1 VPYLSYPRV
10 QETTTTT
17 GTGNITLAGAVTDRV
32 ALQLPLSLNDYLD
45 YCIDDGAGN
54 WEVGIGQLTAS
65 TTLVRTA
72 VLYSSNSNNAVSF
85 GVGTKTVAL
94 VMSDAQLDAI
104 DDLFFGDGSDGNVT
118 ISSGTTTPTRTMY
131 YKSLTINGTGKLDL
145 SNGFPVFV
153 SEVLDLTSAPAGAI
167 TTPGISGNNA
177 TGATG
182 GTGGGTGATN
192 ITPRHLYG
200 QNGPNGATGVGTA
213 GVAAQVVAY
222 QLGSGGGGGAGGSGA
237 SGAGGSASSG
247 ASQNVTPPKNSFD
260 QFNRFTSGV
269 LAQVYVSSGGSGASG
284 AGDGT
289 NSGGGGGGGGGAGG
303 CVWIN
308 ARIINRNGLAT
319 ATGAIRA
326 LGGGGGAGGNAAAG
340 NCGGGGGGGGGA
352 GGWLLLRY
360 LHLIGTSVTNMLD
373 ASGGKG
379 ANGGSKTGTGNT
391 GSGGNGGS
399 GGTITLVDLGTNT
412 TTVTTGS
419 AGSAGAGQT
428 GGAGGTCQVSL

>member
-1 VPYLSYPRV
+1 MPYLAYPRV

-17 GTGNITLAGAVTDRV
+17 GTGNITLAGAVTNRV
-32 ALQLPLSLNDYLD
+32 TLQSLLSINDYLD
-45 YCIDDGAGN
+45 YVIDDGAGN
-54 WEVGIGQLTAS
+54 YEIGIGQLTAT

-72 VLYSSNSNNAVSF
+72 VRYSSNAGALVSF
-85 GVGTKTVAL
+85 AAGTKTVTL
-94 VMSDAQLDAI
+94 TMNDGQLSAI

-153 SEVLDLTSAPAGAI
+153 SEVLDLTSAPAEAI
-167 TTPGISGNNA
+167 TAPGAAGNNA

-182 GTGGGTGATN
+182 GTGGSAGVTN
-192 ITPRHLYG
+192 ITPRQLG
-200 QNGPNGATGVGTA
+200 GRTGSAGGTGVGTV

-222 QLGSGGGGGAGGSGA
+222 QLGDGGGGGAGGGGT
-237 SGAGGSASSG
+237 SGAGGAAAAG
-247 ASQNVTPPKNSFD
+247 VSQNVTPPKNTFG

-269 LAQVYVSSGGSGASG
+269 LAQVWVSGGGSGASG

-289 NSGGGGGGGGGAGG
+289 NSGGGGGGSGSGAG
-303 CVWIN
+303 CCWVN
-308 ARIINRNGLAT
+308 ARIINRGVSTT
-319 ATGAIRA
+319 AAAIRA
-326 LGGGGGAGGNAAAG
+326 LGGAGGAGGVPAAG
-340 NCGGGGGGGGGA
+340 NCGGGGGGGAGA
-352 GGWLLLRY
+352 GGWIVLRY
-360 LHLIGTSVTNMLD
+360 LHLIGFTATNMLD
-373 ASGGKG
+373 ATGGAG
-379 ANGGSKTGTGNT
+379 GGGGSKTGTGNT
-391 GSGGNGGS
+391 GNGGNGGS

-419 AGSAGAGQT
+419 AGSAGAGQN